1 MTQAEVAAD
10 RPGAE
15 PPMPDHLDTRHL
27 VRRLAGLVVLV
38 AIVLIAI
45 HSLPGL
51 GEVRRRVEHA
61 TVLLVALIPLLKLG
75 SCLSNIVAFRDV
87 FCRRTGWRFSYQL
100 GMAEQAT
107 NVLLP
112 TGGAGG
118 LALGA
123 WALRQ
128 AGMETEHIA
137 RRSVSFFIL
146 TSIPNFAI
154 VALLGPFL
162 VGHVFSDRGP
172 TIPTAVFCG
181 LAWTAAA
188 ALFVLPS
195 ILGRIHA
202 EPGARSIAGRLRRG
216 AVVLGRGIADTGDL
230 FRAGRWQAIFGA
242 AGYLGFDIA
251 AMVIA
256 FAATG
261 GVPDVPLI
269 IFAYTIGQLGGI
281 IPLPGGIGGTDGGL
295 IGATV
300 LYGASLSQA
309 TAAVLLYR
317 VFQLSVPA
325 ILGTVA
331 FVQLRHTLRRSDAP
345 HVECGALAAEP
356 KLPA

>member
-1 MTQAEVAAD
+1 MAQADAATE
-10 RPGAE
+10 RPGVAPE
-15 PPMPDHLDTRHL
+15 MPSRLDARHL
-27 VRRLAGLVVLV
+27 LRRLGGLVLLV

-61 TVLLVALIPLLKLG
+61 DLLLVALIPLLKLG

-107 NVLLP
+107 NVLIP

-128 AGMETEHIA
+128 AGMATEHIA

-146 TSIPNFAI
+146 TSIPNFLCL
-154 VALLGPFL
+154 ALLGPL
-162 VGHVFSDRGP
+162 LLGHIFSDRAP
-172 TIPTAVFCG
+172 VIPTAVFCG
-181 LAWTAAA
+181 LAWTAAM
-188 ALFVLPS
+188 ALFLLPS
-195 ILGRIHA
+195 ILGRVRTDPRAH
-202 EPGARSIAGRLRRG
+202 SIAGRLRRW
-216 AVVLGRGIADTGDL
+216 AVMLGRGIADTGEL
-230 FRAGRWQAIFGA
+230 FRTGRWQAILGA
-242 AGYLGFDIA
+242 VGYLGFDIA
-251 AMVIA
+251 AMVTA

-261 GVPDVPLI
+261 GVPDLPLI

-281 IPLPGGIGGTDGGL
+281 IPIPGGIGGTDGGL
-295 IGATV
+295 IGAAV

-317 VFQLSVPA
+317 IFQLGVPA
-325 ILGTVA
+325 ILGTIA
-331 FVQLRHTLRRSDAP
+331 FVQLRHTLRRSEAP
-345 HVECGALAAEP
+345 HVECGLAEAP
-356 KLPA
+356 SV

>member
-1 MTQAEVAAD
+1 MAQADAAAD
-10 RPGAE
+10 RPGAKPE
-15 PPMPDHLDTRHL
+15 MPDRLDTRHL
-27 VRRLAGLVVLV
+27 LRRLAGLLVLV
-38 AIVLIAI
+38 AVVLIAI

-61 TVLLVALIPLLKLG
+61 TGLLVALIPLLKLG

-146 TSIPNFAI
+146 TSIPTFAI
-154 VALLGPFL
+154 VAVLGPFL
-162 VGHVFSDRGP
+162 LGHVFSGRGP
-172 TIPTAVFCG
+172 TIATAVFCG

-188 ALFVLPS
+188 LLFALPS
-195 ILGRIHA
+195 ILGRVRA
-202 EPGARSIAGRLRRG
+202 EPGTHSLAGRLRRG
-216 AVVLGRGIADTGDL
+216 AVVLGQGIRDTGEL
-230 FRAGRWQAIFGA
+230 FRACRWQAILGA

-251 AMVIA
+251 AMITA

-317 VFQLSVPA
+317 VFQLGVPA
-325 ILGTVA
+325 ILGTIA
-331 FVQLRHTLRRSDAP
+331 FVQLRLTLRRSGSP
-345 HVECGALAAEP
+345 HIECGSLAEA
-356 KLPA
+356 